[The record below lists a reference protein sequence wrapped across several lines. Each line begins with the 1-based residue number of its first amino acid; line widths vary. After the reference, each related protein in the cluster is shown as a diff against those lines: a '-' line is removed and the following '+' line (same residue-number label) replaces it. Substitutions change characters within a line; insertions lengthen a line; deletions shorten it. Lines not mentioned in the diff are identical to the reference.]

1 MPAPP
6 GEGLTALVT
15 GGSQGIGLEIA
26 RGLLEAEMRVC
37 VLCRDERSSAKVHA
51 QLDGVAGPDALKTY
65 TVDLSSQGAVRAFCA
80 GFIDE
85 HDSLNVLIN
94 NAATH
99 VTSREVTPEG
109 FELTWATNV
118 LGPFLLTELLLDLLG
133 SSTQSRRA
141 RVVNITTSDAEGF
154 DFNDPQSSRTKYQ
167 GVKAYRAS
175 KHALRLL
182 TWDLDERLPGTGI
195 VANACY
201 PGRVDTRLG
210 RLTSASLL
218 NRLMGREPVRPVAV
232 GADTPLW
239 LASGADIE
247 GFSGGLFFE
256 RQEIEG
262 ARPSPGA
269 CAALGELCSEMVGL
283 EAPD

>member
-15 GGSQGIGLEIA
+15 GGSQGIGLEIV
-26 RGLLEAEMRVC
+26 RGLLEAGMRVC
-37 VLCRDERSSAKVHA
+37 VLCRDERSSAKTRA
-51 QLDGVAGPDALKTY
+51 QLDGVAGPDALNTY
-65 TVDLSSQGAVRAFCA
+65 EADLASQEAVRAFCSE
-80 GFIDE
+80 FIDE

-94 NAATH
+94 NAATY
-99 VTSREVTPEG
+99 VKSRKVTPEG

-133 SSTQSRRA
+133 TSTQPRRA
-141 RVVNITTSDAEGF
+141 RIVNVTTSDAEGF
-154 DFNDPQSSRTKYQ
+154 DFHDPQTARTKYN

-210 RLTSASLL
+210 RLTGNSLIS
-218 NRLMGREPVRPVAV
+218 RLMAREPTRPVAV

-256 RQEIEG
+256 RQELE
-262 ARPSPGA
+262 ASRPSPGA

-283 EAPD
+283 EAAD